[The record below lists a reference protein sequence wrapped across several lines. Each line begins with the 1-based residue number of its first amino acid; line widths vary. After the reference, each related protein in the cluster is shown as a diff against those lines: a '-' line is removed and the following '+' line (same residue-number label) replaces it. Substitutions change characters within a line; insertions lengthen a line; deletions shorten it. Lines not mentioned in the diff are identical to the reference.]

1 MNYFCIYYKKL
12 NPAVRENTLFFE
24 LVSIEKSLS
33 EKLISDKPKPYLP
46 VIRKFNG
53 RSTPIPTTPVT
64 SKELKSILDPRK
76 PPKLS
81 LITVPN

>member
-1 MNYFCIYYKKL
+1 M
-12 NPAVRENTLFFE
+12 
-24 LVSIEKSLS
+24 S

-64 SKELKSILDPRK
+64 SKELKSILEPRK

-81 LITVPN
+81 LTTVPN